1 MKRTTRNA
9 LRLVGLSLALVGL
22 VASSAPAGQQRPSRS
37 TRQRL
42 AQLAALQSARQA
54 ALTLIRDEARYVKSD
69 QGKVIQV
76 QVDEFTAKVERSY
89 RKVQR
94 QLMGDLKKL
103 HRRSNREALQ
113 ALVTA
118 REDRLNAWE
127 KALVRQLRDLQTVKS
142 NDQML
147 KHLAKDKQLTPHQVE
162 EIRLTNAYRMLMG
175 EPALGIECK
184 LVDAAAGHST
194 EMRKLGYFSHSSPTP
209 GHGTPF
215 ARAEQAGFDGQA
227 VGENIAMGYPSP
239 QAVHRGWLRSPG
251 HHRNILVPGW
261 NCMGVARAGEY
272 WTQVFGTTRPDG
284 HTTAQSSKRR
294 R

>member
-1 MKRTTRNA
+1 M
-9 LRLVGLSLALVGL
+9 ALVGL
-22 VASSAPAGQQRPSRS
+22 AASSAPAGQLRSSRS
-37 TRQRL
+37 ARQRL
-42 AQLAALQSARQA
+42 AQLSELQQAREV
-54 ALTLIRDEARYVKSD
+54 ALTLIRDESRYSKSGD
-69 QGKVIQV
+69 GKTV
-76 QVDEFTAKVERSY
+76 QIRVDKLTAEVERSY

-103 HRRSNREALQ
+103 HRRSNRAALE
-113 ALVTA
+113 ALVTS

-127 KALVRQLRDLQTVKS
+127 IALVRQFRDLQTVKS
-142 NDQML
+142 NEEML
-147 KHLAKDKQLTPHQVE
+147 KHMAKDKRLTPHQVE
-162 EIRLTNAYRMLMG
+162 EIRLTNSYRMLMG

-194 EMRKLGYFSHSSPTP
+194 EMRKLGYFSHNSPTP

-239 QAVHRGWLRSPG
+239 QAVHRGWLHSPG
-251 HHRNILVPGW
+251 HHRNILVSDW

-272 WTQVFGTTRPDG
+272 WTQVFGTTKPEKSPAS
-284 HTTAQSSKRR
+284 HSAKRQR
-294 R
+294 